1 MTRHK
6 PQVGTTPRTDATEY
20 KLWTAANDG
29 MGDEYAERVVPVDF
43 ARELELE
50 LNAALA
56 EAEKAR
62 TCRHEYD
69 D

>member
-1 MTRHK
+1 
-6 PQVGTTPRTDATEY
+6 
-20 KLWTAANDG
+20 